1 VKPDNG
7 KDSLFSAGKPK
18 NVPKWYFPLVIGI
31 IAALVILYNSV

>member
-31 IAALVILYNSV
+31 IVALVILYNSV